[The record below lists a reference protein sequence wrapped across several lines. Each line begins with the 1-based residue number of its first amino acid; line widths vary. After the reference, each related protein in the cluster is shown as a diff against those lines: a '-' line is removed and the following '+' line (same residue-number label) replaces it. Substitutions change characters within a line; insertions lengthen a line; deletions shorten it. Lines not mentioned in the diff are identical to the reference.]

1 MLKRLL
7 SVAALVMSVLALS
20 VPELSAATY
29 TGCSSWRTVTN
40 PWTGLAILPGS
51 NQRYANINSMDLSC
65 ADLSGVDFYG
75 AVIGGVNWS
84 RSNLTNTNF
93 GGTGYCGGVF
103 TGADIAGSNLKTT
116 STWTCAYRVDTYV
129 NPTTTIAST
138 VPPTTTTTSTTAVPR
153 TTTTTTPPP
162 NYYCLKYGGLGTM
175 VRWLNSRDARWGD
188 PRNQVIPWQGV
199 LLMTLA
205 EWLGKSNQQKL
216 DLAMTEVAVR
226 PIPESGCT
234 SLNEDLVAPT
244 TTTTSTS
251 IATTPEPNF
260 SSVPSSASTIATT
273 APTIPRSY
281 TTTTLA
287 RNTRTTISA
296 PTTTAASMWRNPDTT
311 AVKPVTKC
319 APTTDS
325 LYIYSYFQSGNVTN
339 NGGRYDAGASGF
351 KFDYLRNCAVS
362 AITKVLIETSYGT
375 VTSASKSVYINFD
388 HTISNCWR
396 VARVSDYGQ
405 SEWSNQVCYTAPI
418 KGAVTV
424 KASTSVLKG
433 VKGAQCLDGYRTRV
447 RTKNACSSHYG
458 RDYWLFGSFKVGYS
472 ATYKPKLSYSRFAVD
487 TGSATGKCIGIC
499 YGVPS
504 VVNGLPRNTYVSGYY
519 RKDGTY
525 VAPYTR
531 SKR

>member
-1 MLKRLL
+1 MFKRLL
-7 SVAALVMSVLALS
+7 SALALIVSSLTLS
-20 VPELSAATY
+20 VPDLSAATY

-51 NQRYANINSMDLSC
+51 SQRYANINSMDLSC

-75 AVIGGVNWS
+75 AVIGGVNWAK
-84 RSNLTNTNF
+84 SNLTNTNF
-93 GGTGYCGGVF
+93 GGTSYCGGIF

-116 STWTCAYRVDTYV
+116 STWSCANRVDIYV
-129 NPTTTIAST
+129 SPTTTVAST
-138 VPPTTTTTSTTAVPR
+138 VPSTTTTTTIVPR
-153 TTTTTTPPP
+153 TTTTTTTAPPP

-188 PRNQVIPWQGV
+188 PQYQVIPWRGV
-199 LLMTLA
+199 PLLTLA
-205 EWLGKSNQQKL
+205 EWLGKNNQQKL
-216 DLAMTEVAVR
+216 ELAMSEVAVR
-226 PIPESGCT
+226 PIPDGGCT

-244 TTTTSTS
+244 TTTTTL
-251 IATTPEPNF
+251 ATIPVSN
-260 SSVPSSASTIATT
+260 SSPIPSSASTASTT
-273 APTIPRSY
+273 APSIPRSY

-287 RNTRTTISA
+287 RSTGSGTSI
-296 PTTTAASMWRNPDTT
+296 PTTTAVPMWRNPDTT

-339 NGGRYDAGASGF
+339 NGGRYDSGASGF
-351 KFDYLRNCAVS
+351 KFDYVRNCTVS
-362 AITKVLIETSYGT
+362 PITKILIETSYGT
-375 VTSASKSVYINFD
+375 VTSASKSVYISFD

-424 KASTSVLKG
+424 KASTGVRKG
-433 VKGAQCLDGYRTRV
+433 VKGAQCLDGYRTSV
-447 RTKNACSSHYG
+447 KTKNACSSHYG
-458 RDYWLFGSFKVGYS
+458 RDYWLFGNFKVGYS
-472 ATYKPKLSYSRFAVD
+472 ANYKPKLSYSRFAID

-525 VAPYTR
+525 VRPHTR